1 MTTVDFYYGLS
12 SRYSYLAACRI
23 AAIEERTGARFR
35 WCPLQS
41 SLLIAQGGNPFAGPP
56 LSGQYDWGWRRRDA
70 EAWAAWIG
78 VPFRDP
84 VGRLTCDEQ
93 LPALAALAAGR
104 QGAVTAMSQ
113 RLFRLIFVDDR
124 SSLAHDD
131 ILAEAAACGLD
142 RAHFEADLD
151 GADLAEEH
159 RRVVEEAARRGAF
172 GVPSFVLEDG
182 RMFWGND
189 RLVLLE
195 AALAGRI

>member
-1 MTTVDFYYGLS
+1 MTTVDFYYGLG
-12 SRYSYLAACRI
+12 SRYSYLAACRL

-35 WCPLQS
+35 WRPLQS
-41 SLLIAQGGNPFAGPP
+41 SLLIARDGDPFAGRP

-84 VGRLTCDEQ
+84 VGRLAFDEQ

-104 QGAVTAMSQ
+104 QGAVIAMSR

-124 SSLAHDD
+124 AD
-131 ILAEAAACGLD
+131 ILAEADACGLD
-142 RAHFEADLD
+142 PARFAADLASA
-151 GADLAEEH
+151 GLAEEH
-159 RRVVEEAARRGAF
+159 RRTVGEAAARGAF
-172 GVPSFVLEDG
+172 GVPSFFLDDG

-195 AALAGRI
+195 AALTGRI

>member
-1 MTTVDFYYGLS
+1 MAIVDFYYGLG

-23 AAIEERTGARFR
+23 AAIEGRTGARFR
-35 WCPLQS
+35 WRPLQS
-41 SLLIAQGGNPFAGPP
+41 SLLIARDGDPFAGRP

-84 VGRLTCDEQ
+84 VGRLAFDDE
-93 LPALAALAAGR
+93 LLALAALAAGR
-104 QGAVTAMSQ
+104 QDAVIAMSR

-124 SSLAHDD
+124 TRLERGDV
-131 ILAEAAACGLD
+131 LAEADACGLD
-142 RAHFEADLD
+142 PARFQADLAS
-151 GADLAEEH
+151 ADLAEEH
-159 RRVVEEAARRGAF
+159 RRQVAEAAARGAF
-172 GVPSFVLEDG
+172 GVPSFVLDDG

-195 AALAGRI
+195 AALTGRI